1 TNMADHAS
9 RRRLIVGAF
18 YAISAVAQAA
28 NGFNITQSDESK
40 VGVGMDTTDVQRS
53 LGPPEWVH
61 QYPRQPGPTWTY
73 NVVGAPF
80 GITKFDVDFGAD
92 GKVVSA
98 NERIIGNPW

>member
-1 TNMADHAS
+1 MSDRAS
-9 RRRLIVGAF
+9 YRWLIVGVF
-18 YAISAVAQAA
+18 SIVSALVQAA
-28 NGFNITQSDESK
+28 SGFNITQSEESK
-40 VGVGMDTTDVQRS
+40 VAVGMDTADVQRS
-53 LGPPEWVH
+53 LGPPERIR

-98 NERIIGNPW
+98 SERIVGNPW